1 MLSAKPWKLE
11 AVARLLLSVF
21 ICIFAGS
28 VLTSVLH
35 YGSTGGKTGAKFFL
49 LAAAV
54 ALAFLG
60 AALVLLGNAV
70 GELAMNAAACARAC

>member
-11 AVARLLLSVF
+11 AVARLFLSVF
-21 ICIFAGS
+21 ICMFAGS

-49 LAAAV
+49 PAAAV
-54 ALAFLG
+54 ALGFLG
-60 AALVLLGNAV
+60 AALVLLGK
-70 GELAMNAAACARAC
+70 E